1 MEEPGVVSMS
11 KNRVKVCV
19 LRVGGTNCDAETQRS
34 LVELGAD
41 AEVVHMNQIVE
52 KKKLEEYDALVI
64 PGGFSYGDYVRAGV
78 IWAKEI
84 LGKIGPNLKTF
95 LEEEKP
101 VLGICN
107 GFQVLVETGLL
118 PGIEGISP
126 FPTATLATNFSA
138 KYECRWIHLIHEN
151 RGRCIF
157 TQDLTQDQVLYMPVA
172 HGEGC
177 FALPKENEKKLLD
190 KLIENDQIVLRYC
203 NRNGSPA
210 EGRYPE
216 NPNGSIYDIAG
227 ICDPTGIVFGLMPHP
242 ERAFYGWQ
250 LPNWTSLKELPVHAD
265 GKQIFK
271 SMLDYFKNR

>member
-1 MEEPGVVSMS
+1 VEETGVVLMG
-11 KNRVKVCV
+11 KRRVKVCV
-19 LRVGGTNCDAETQRS
+19 LRVGGTNCDAETRRS
-34 LVELGAD
+34 LEESGAD
-41 AEVVHMNQIVE
+41 AEVIHTNQIVE
-52 KKKLEEYDALVI
+52 ENRLNEYDALVI

-84 LGKIGPNLKTF
+84 LGKIEPDLKAF
-95 LEEEKP
+95 LDEEKP

-118 PGIEGISP
+118 PGIGGISS

-138 KYECRWIHLIHEN
+138 RYECRWIHLSHQN

-157 TQDLTQDQVLYMPVA
+157 TRNLTKDQVLYMPVA

-190 KLIENDQIVLRYC
+190 RLIENDQIVLRYC
-203 NRNGSPA
+203 NGDGSPVN
-210 EGRYPE
+210 GRYPE

-227 ICDPTGIVFGLMPHP
+227 ICDPTGRIFGLMPHP
-242 ERAFYGWQ
+242 ERAYYGWQ
-250 LPNWTSLKELPVHAD
+250 LPNWTSLNELPSYAD
-265 GKQIFK
+265 GKSIFK
-271 SMLDYFKNR
+271 SMLDYLKDR